1 MPVFFFALSCV
12 QDINV
17 PRALLA
23 FFIIHFLIYP
33 SSNGYNSYMDRD
45 TDSIGGIKQPM
56 APEKQLFF
64 VTVFM
69 DVLALGLSFLIAG
82 YFAVLL
88 LCYIVCSRL
97 YSYRGI
103 RLKKFP
109 VIGYMTVIINQGG
122 LMFLLI
128 YLGSSA
134 NPVTQVPWLGIIASC
149 FLIGG
154 FYPITQVYQHTS
166 DAKDRVQTISML
178 LGKRGT
184 FVFCALMYL
193 LAFGVLFYYYREEEQ
208 LIFFWVLQIFFI
220 PVLVYFLKWV
230 TEVWKDATKADFAH
244 TMKMNWLASGCTNL
258 GFITLLIL
266 HQIG

>member
-1 MPVFFFALSCV
+1 
-12 QDINV
+12 
-17 PRALLA
+17 
-23 FFIIHFLIYP
+23 
-33 SSNGYNSYMDRD
+33 
-45 TDSIGGIKQPM
+45 
-56 APEKQLFF
+56 
-64 VTVFM
+64 
-69 DVLALGLSFLIAG
+69 
-82 YFAVLL
+82 
-88 LCYIVCSRL
+88 
-97 YSYRGI
+97 
-103 RLKKFP
+103 
-109 VIGYMTVIINQGG
+109 
-122 LMFLLI
+122 
-128 YLGSSA
+128 
-134 NPVTQVPWLGIIASC
+134 
-149 FLIGG
+149 
-154 FYPITQVYQHTS
+154 
-166 DAKDRVQTISML
+166 ML